1 MLFLILIEMG
11 EEDGL
16 FGIGRKREATII
28 FDTSICVLELVDF
41 TKR

>member
-28 FDTSICVLELVDF
+28 SI
-41 TKR
+41 R